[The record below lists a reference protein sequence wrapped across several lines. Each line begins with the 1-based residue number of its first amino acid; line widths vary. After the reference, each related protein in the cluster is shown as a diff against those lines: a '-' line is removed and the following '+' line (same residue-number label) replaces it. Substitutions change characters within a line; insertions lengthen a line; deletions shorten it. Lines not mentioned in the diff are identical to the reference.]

1 MKEIEILVQ
10 VFADENTVLQKL
22 SEFEFLGDKRTVDTY
37 YYDPLRPEL
46 QPDNNGRLYACCRTR
61 QKDGKNYITYK
72 NDHFD
77 GDTWLYSDEAET
89 TVADMSTLCE
99 IMNAL
104 GLRELIK
111 IDNLKRTYRAGDY
124 IIEFETVADLGLF
137 LEVEYCTPD
146 DVDVAQIKS
155 QIQTFIDNLG
165 FAVSPELNA
174 GKPEL
179 MLRKKQQENKC

>member
-1 MKEIEILVQ
+1 MQTFYHPYSIFLYFPQK
-10 VFADENTVLQKL
+10 VLF
-22 SEFEFLGDKRTVDTY
+22 S
-37 YYDPLRPEL
+37 
-46 QPDNNGRLYACCRTR
+46 
-61 QKDGKNYITYK
+61 
-72 NDHFD
+72 
-77 GDTWLYSDEAET
+77 
-89 TVADMSTLCE
+89 
-99 IMNAL
+99 

-124 IIEFETVADLGLF
+124 TLEFETVADLGLF

-179 MLRKKQQENKC
+179 MLHKKQQENKC

>member
-10 VFADENTVLQKL
+10 VFADESDVLRKL
-22 SEFEFLGDKRTVDTY
+22 SAFEFLGDKRTVDTY

-46 QPDNNGRLYACCRTR
+46 QPDSNRRLYACCRTR
-61 QKDGKNYITYK
+61 QKDGVNYLTYK

-99 IMNAL
+99 IMHAL

-124 IIEFETVADLGLF
+124 TIEFETVADLGLF

-146 DVDVAQIKS
+146 DVDVAQINHKFKPLL
-155 QIQTFIDNLG
+155 IIWGLRCR
-165 FAVSPELNA
+165 LN
-174 GKPEL
+174 
-179 MLRKKQQENKC
+179 

>member
-10 VFADENTVLQKL
+10 VFADEADVLRKL
-22 SEFEFLGDKRTVDTY
+22 SEFDFLGDKRTVDTY

-46 QPDNNGRLYACCRTR
+46 QPDGNGRLYACCRTR
-61 QKDGKNYITYK
+61 QKDGVNYITYK

-89 TVADMSTLCE
+89 TVADMSTMCE
-99 IMNAL
+99 IMHAL

-124 IIEFETVADLGLF
+124 TIEFETVADLGLF

-155 QIQTFIDNLG
+155 QIQSFIDNLG

-179 MLRKKQQENKC
+179 MLRKKQQDAE

>member
-46 QPDNNGRLYACCRTR
+46 QPDGNGRLYACCRTR
-61 QKDGKNYITYK
+61 QKDGVNYITYK

-89 TVADMSTLCE
+89 TVADMSTMCE
-99 IMNAL
+99 IMHAL

-111 IDNLKRTYRAGDY
+111 IDNL
-124 IIEFETVADLGLF
+124 
-137 LEVEYCTPD
+137 
-146 DVDVAQIKS
+146 
-155 QIQTFIDNLG
+155 G
-165 FAVSPELNA
+165 FAVSSEMNA

-179 MLRKKQQENKC
+179 MLRQKNKLNNNQGE

>member
-10 VFADENTVLQKL
+10 VFADEAGVLRKL

-46 QPDNNGRLYACCRTR
+46 QPDGNGRLYACCRTR
-61 QKDGKNYITYK
+61 QKDGVNYIAYK

-89 TVADMSTLCE
+89 TVADMSTMCE
-99 IMNAL
+99 IMHAL

-124 IIEFETVADLGLF
+124 TIEFETVTDLGLF
-137 LEVEYCTPD
+137 LEVEYCTSN
-146 DVDVAQIKS
+146 DVDVTQIKS
-155 QIQTFIDNLG
+155 QIQSFIDNLG

-179 MLRKKQQENKC
+179 MLRKKQWGK

>member
-10 VFADENTVLQKL
+10 VFADEEDVLHKL

-37 YYDPLRPEL
+37 YYDPLRPDL
-46 QPDNNGRLYACCRTR
+46 QPDANGRLYACCRTR
-61 QKDGKNYITYK
+61 QKDNVNYITYK
-72 NDHFD
+72 KDHFD

-99 IMNAL
+99 VMHAL

-124 IIEFETVADLGLF
+124 TIEFETVTDLGMF
-137 LEVEYCTPD
+137 LEVEYCTAD
-146 DVDVAQIKS
+146 DVDTAQIKS
-155 QIQTFIDNLG
+155 QIQSFIDNLG
-165 FAVSPELNA
+165 LSVSPELNA

-179 MLRKKQQENKC
+179 MLRKKQQQQ